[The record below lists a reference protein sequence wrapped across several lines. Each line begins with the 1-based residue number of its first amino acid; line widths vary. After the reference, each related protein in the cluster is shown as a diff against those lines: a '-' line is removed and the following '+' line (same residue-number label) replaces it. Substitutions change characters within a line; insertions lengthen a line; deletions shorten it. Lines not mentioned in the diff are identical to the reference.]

1 MRFGTW
7 PCPRVEVIARRFRSE
22 LGDEI
27 VGGLAKTPICR
38 ERDGLE
44 VDVKPFVLDDFVGRA
59 ALVVGVDVG
68 GVTTGS
74 LTRRVVDVS
83 VDGGVRDAGVQDRLA
98 VVEEAHRRQVAF
110 AHALVVVVVEPPELG
125 DLGCAN
131 VNVSCLDDWPQST
144 LLYFVMPSQSES
156 ERAPLIVFA
165 KAIDRLGA
173 TSSAGP

>member
-1 MRFGTW
+1 MRFGAW
-7 PCPRVEVIARRFRSE
+7 PCPRAEVIFRCFRSE

-27 VGGLAKTPICR
+27 VGGLAETPICR

-83 VDGGVRDAGVQDRLA
+83 VDGGDCLYC
-98 VVEEAHRRQVAF
+98 RRFIGRTGIAYRYSV
-110 AHALVVVVVEPPELG
+110 PEY
-125 DLGCAN
+125 
-131 VNVSCLDDWPQST
+131 Q
-144 LLYFVMPSQSES
+144 FVMNLTP
-156 ERAPLIVFA
+156 
-165 KAIDRLGA
+165 
-173 TSSAGP
+173 

>member
-44 VDVKPFVLDDFVGRA
+44 VDVKPFVHDNFVGRA

-83 VDGGVRDAGVQDRLA
+83 VDGGVRDAGVPASKIVLPSWKRPVA
-98 VVEEAHRRQVAF
+98 VKSPLRMLLSLLSSSRWSSET
-110 AHALVVVVVEPPELG
+110 
-125 DLGCAN
+125 
-131 VNVSCLDDWPQST
+131 LDVLT
-144 LLYFVMPSQSES
+144 
-156 ERAPLIVFA
+156 
-165 KAIDRLGA
+165 
-173 TSSAGP
+173 